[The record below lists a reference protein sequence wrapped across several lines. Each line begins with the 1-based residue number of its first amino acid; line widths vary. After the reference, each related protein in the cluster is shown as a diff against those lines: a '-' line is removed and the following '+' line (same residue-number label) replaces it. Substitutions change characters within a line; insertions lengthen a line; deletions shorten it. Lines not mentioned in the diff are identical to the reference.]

1 MTNGSKYRQVEQ
13 YIIKEIEKGNLKTG
27 DQIMTEEQLC
37 EKFGF
42 SRMTVNKA
50 LNRLSES
57 GYITRTPGKGSF
69 VSTPQ
74 VRKTTGDHQSFTND
88 MERIGLKAG
97 SSLISYEAD
106 VAAKYPKAKKMLG
119 LNDDDFVHYFIRLRT
134 GNGKPIAVSYTY
146 ISAKI
151 IPAIDISCLSK
162 SFYAYL
168 DQIGITRDRT
178 DMEIRAVLPDKE
190 KKELLHIDHSALLL
204 SSHVTYTLIDQVLKP
219 FEYIETYYNGD
230 MYTYTTEI

>member
-1 MTNGSKYRQVEQ
+1 MTNGPKYRQVEQ
-13 YIIKEIEKGNLKTG
+13 YIIKEIKKGNLKTG

-50 LNRLSES
+50 LNLLSES

-88 MERIGLKAG
+88 MERIGLTAG

-178 DMEIRAVLPDKE
+178 DMEIKAVLPDKE

-204 SSHVTYTLIDQVLKP
+204 SSHVTYTMIDQALIP

-230 MYTYTTEI
+230 MYTYTVGI

>member
-1 MTNGSKYRQVEQ
+1 M
-13 YIIKEIEKGNLKTG
+13 
-27 DQIMTEEQLC
+27 
-37 EKFGF
+37 
-42 SRMTVNKA
+42 
-50 LNRLSES
+50 
-57 GYITRTPGKGSF
+57 
-69 VSTPQ
+69 
-74 VRKTTGDHQSFTND
+74 
-88 MERIGLKAG
+88 
-97 SSLISYEAD
+97 
-106 VAAKYPKAKKMLG
+106 
-119 LNDDDFVHYFIRLRT
+119 HYFIRLRT

-178 DMEIRAVLPDKE
+178 DMEIKAVLPDKE

-204 SSHVTYTLIDQVLKP
+204 SSHVTYTMIDQALIP

-230 MYTYTTEI
+230 MYTYTVGI